1 MAKVLLLK
9 GESKYDAMRNYID
22 EIEIGFRLAGYDTYV
37 IDLLEESYM
46 FQLQQL
52 AGTEIIDIIFTCN
65 ATVHGITQMFP
76 RAVYITYLCDHPS
89 NHIDRLKHLDNRAIV
104 FTCDALHEQ
113 YIRENVTNIQYVKY
127 IPLSGSY
134 VKKRIPYQER
144 KYEVVFTGSYQHP
157 QESYHSILN
166 LNNSENLVQF
176 VSDIADLL
184 VKVPELDIQQ
194 AFKMTLEKVGG
205 EINDKD
211 LRDQLM
217 FQAYLAE
224 LYARDFYRDQMIR
237 SLIENGI
244 QVHVFGEGWDQFEGK
259 GKENLIIEKGN
270 FYVARKAVANAKISL
285 NIMPWFKAGF
295 QERIATAMLSGAVA
309 VTDES
314 AYISENFENEKDL
327 VIYSLRNL
335 KKLPSEVKR
344 LLENPQEAERI
355 ALLGELR
362 AKKSLTWQHR
372 TLEMVEYIQK
382 CAFIMPEPENQVG
395 ERLQIPFQMLHEQT
409 FLSDKIQSVGKII
422 EEVEQVQQF
431 DRMEGCDINY
441 FYTKLL
447 SEFMQIKANCPEITA
462 TEFVYDYLTNLP
474 EGQEEVGAE
483 LLKKECQYIQAVLVS
498 LDRDYLKEREKRLQ
512 QQLNW
517 IDTHPNQYSQKMI
530 IQKIKKNYGQSKDN
544 EIQEIL
550 KNITASGHVGPYNQD
565 FAYEVQG
572 MSDEEKKLIQYDSE
586 AGMWYALWKGKR
598 MYYPKGRRKED
609 VIAEIQFV
617 YLEQDIKSP
626 HRYLDE
632 SFDVNEGDIV
642 VEAGVAEGNF
652 GLEIVD
658 KVKKLYLVECEHI
671 WVEALQKT
679 FEPWKDKVTII
690 EKMLGDKDEAE
701 FASIDGIVTEGYAN
715 FIKMDIEGAEMSA
728 LKGAV
733 HTLENS
739 RNIKCAICSY
749 HRKNAERDIRNFL
762 EQYHF
767 YTTTTQGYMFFK
779 EDLDSWI
786 DGELRRGLV
795 RAVKISE

>member
-1 MAKVLLLK
+1 MAKVLFLK

-37 IDLLEESYM
+37 IDLLENSEL

-52 AGTEIIDIIFTCN
+52 ASSETVDAIFTCN
-65 ATVHGITQMFP
+65 GMVPGIMQLFSD
-76 RAVYITYLCDHPS
+76 AIYVTYLCDHPS
-89 NHIDRLKHLDNRAIV
+89 AHINRLKHLDSRAIV
-104 FTCDALHEQ
+104 FTCDELHEQ
-113 YIRENVTNIQYVKY
+113 YIKEYIKNIKHVKY

-134 VKKRIPYQER
+134 IKKRIPYQER
-144 KYEVVFTGSYQHP
+144 KYGVVFTGSYQNP
-157 QESYHSILN
+157 QESYQKI
-166 LNNSENLVQF
+166 LNNSKDLAQF
-176 VSDIADLL
+176 CSSIADLI
-184 VKVPELDIQQ
+184 VDVPELDIEQ
-194 AFKMTLEKVGG
+194 AFKVTLEEVGR

-211 LRDQLM
+211 VWDKLM
-217 FQAYLAE
+217 LQTHLAE
-224 LYARDFYRDQMIR
+224 IYARNYYRDQMIR
-237 SLIENGI
+237 SLLENDI
-244 QVHVFGEGWDQFEGK
+244 QVHVFGDGWDKFEGN
-259 GKENLIIEKGN
+259 GKENLIIEEGN
-270 FYVARKAVANAKISL
+270 SYVARKAVANAKISL

-314 AYISENFENEKDL
+314 AYITQNFENGKEL
-327 VIYSLRNL
+327 VIYSLRDL
-335 KKLPSEVKR
+335 EKMSSEVKW
-344 LLENPQEAERI
+344 LLENPQEAESI

-382 CAFIMPEPENQVG
+382 CAVIMPEPENQVG

-462 TEFVYDYLTNLP
+462 TGFVYDYLTNLP

-512 QQLNW
+512 QQVNW

-586 AGMWYALWKGKR
+586 VGMWYALWKGKR

-658 KVKKLYLVECEHI
+658 KVKKLYLVECEHS

-679 FEPWKDKVTII
+679 FEPWKDKVVII
-690 EKMLGDKDEAE
+690 EKMLGEKDEE
-701 FASIDGIVTEGYAN
+701 KFASIDGIVTEGYAN

-795 RAVKISE
+795 RAIKNNV